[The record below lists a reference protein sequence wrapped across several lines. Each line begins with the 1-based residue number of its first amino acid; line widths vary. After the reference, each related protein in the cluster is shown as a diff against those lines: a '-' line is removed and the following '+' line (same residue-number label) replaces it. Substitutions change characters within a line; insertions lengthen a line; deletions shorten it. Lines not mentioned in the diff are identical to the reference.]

1 MATVERET
9 RASPASAAGQVGRDG
24 DPGRQQELLAK
35 ADRYLA
41 GGGLG
46 LFALPPEVNLVI
58 AEGRGSRVVDVA
70 GREFIDYHLG
80 SGPALLGHGHP
91 AITAA
96 VSAQLPRGS
105 TYYFLNEHVVRL
117 AERLVEAIPCAE
129 QVQFTGSGTEATFF
143 ALRVARAYTG
153 RHKFL
158 KFEGGWHGMHD
169 YALWGTVPQR
179 ASDYPVARPDST
191 GIPPAIGEYVLVA
204 PFNDTARAVDL
215 IERHAGDLAAV
226 LVEPLQRV
234 LRPQPGF
241 LEALRDATR
250 RHGIVLVFD
259 EIVTGFRIAW
269 GGAQERYGVTPDLAT
284 YGKAMA
290 GGFPM
295 ACIAGRAEMLAPLD
309 ARRTERTNLAWAS
322 GTLNGNP
329 ISAAAGLAALGALS
343 EPGVYERLR
352 HIGGRLR
359 AGIKEAGRRHGFP
372 AQTPGE
378 DAVFGVRFM
387 ERAEP
392 RSWTDL
398 LAHDRALGLR
408 WGIECLKRGLLVNPN
423 EKFYISL
430 AHTDADVDRTLEICD
445 EAFKACRG

>member
-1 MATVERET
+1 MVVT
-9 RASPASAAGQVGRDG
+9 AGTDV
-24 DPGRQQELLAK
+24 QQELLAD

-46 LFALPPEVNLVI
+46 LFTLPPEVNLVI
-58 AEGRGSRVVDVA
+58 REGRGSHVVSFA
-70 GREFIDYHLG
+70 GKEYIDYHLG

-96 VSAQLPRGS
+96 IGAQLPKGT

-117 AERLVEAIPCAE
+117 AKRLVEAVPCAE

-143 ALRVARAYTG
+143 ALRVSRAFTG
-153 RHKFL
+153 RQKIL

-169 YALWGTVPQR
+169 YSLWGTVPSQP
-179 ASDYPVARPDST
+179 SDYPRARADST
-191 GIPPAIGEYVLVA
+191 GIPPMIGGEVLVA
-204 PFNDTARAVDL
+204 PFNDAARAVEI
-215 IERHAGDLAAV
+215 IEQHASELACV

-234 LRPQPGF
+234 LVPRPEF
-241 LEALRDATR
+241 LAAVREVTR

-269 GGAQERYGVTPDLAT
+269 GGAQERYGVEPDLAT

-290 GGFPM
+290 GGLPM
-295 ACIAGRAEMLAPLD
+295 ACLAGRAEYLAPLD

-329 ISAAAGLAALGALS
+329 ISASAGLAALDVLS
-343 EPGVYERLR
+343 QPGVYEHLHR
-352 HIGGRLR
+352 IGGRLR
-359 AGIKEAGRRHGFP
+359 RGIEESGRRHGFP
-372 AQTPGE
+372 TQALGE

-387 ERAEP
+387 ENADP
-392 RSWTDL
+392 QSWIDL
-398 LAHDRALGLR
+398 QAHDRALGLK
-408 WGIECLKRGLLVNPN
+408 WGVELLKRGLLVNPN
-423 EKFYISL
+423 EKFYISI
-430 AHTDADVDRTLEICD
+430 AHTEADVDRTLEICD
-445 EAFKACRG
+445 EAFAAVKR

>member
-1 MATVERET
+1 M
-9 RASPASAAGQVGRDG
+9 G
-24 DPGRQQELLAK
+24 DSEKQGALLAK

-46 LFALPPEVNLVI
+46 LFVLPPEVNLVI
-58 AEGRGSRVVDVA
+58 AEGQGAHVVDVA

-91 AITAA
+91 AITEA
-96 VSAQLPRGS
+96 VQAQLPRGT
-105 TYYFLNEHVVRL
+105 TYYFLNEHVIRL
-117 AERLVEAIPCAE
+117 AERLVEAVPCAE

-143 ALRVARAYTG
+143 AMRVARAYRG
-153 RHKFL
+153 RSKIL

-169 YALWGTVPQR
+169 YSLWGTVPSEG
-179 ASDYPVARPDST
+179 SDYPRSRPDSQ
-191 GIPPAIGEYVLVA
+191 GIPAVIGEEVLVA
-204 PFNDTARAVDL
+204 PFNDAERAVEL
-215 IERHAGDLAAV
+215 IDRHADELAAV
-226 LVEPLQRV
+226 IVEPLQRV
-234 LRPQPGF
+234 IVPQPGF
-241 LEALRDATR
+241 LEAVREVTR
-250 RHGIVLVFD
+250 RHGIVLIFD

-269 GGAQERYGVTPDLAT
+269 GGAQERYGVVPDLAT

-295 ACIAGRAEMLAPLD
+295 ACIAGNAEFLAPLD
-309 ARRTERTNLAWAS
+309 GRRTERSKLAWAS

-329 ISAAAGLAALGALS
+329 ISAAAGLAALQVLS
-343 EPGVYERLR
+343 APGTYEHLHHIGSRLR
-352 HIGGRLR
+352 R
-359 AGIKEAGRRHGFP
+359 GIKEAGQRRGFP

-387 ERAEP
+387 EQETP

-398 LAHDRALGLR
+398 LAHDRALGLK

-445 EAFKACRG
+445 AAFAALTR